1 MVIMLLQD
9 QLVEWE
15 NLWLAHQNAAR
26 GKRGLAPAAEFESLL
41 ADRLLEIQDELETKT
56 YRPGEYHSFY
66 IHEPK
71 KRLISAAPFRDR
83 VVHHALCN
91 ITMPYFEK
99 QFIPTSYAN
108 RVGKGTHR
116 ALSECWKLTR
126 RYKYCL
132 QCDVTQFFPSID
144 HELLKNAL
152 LRMLPDDSLAW
163 LIDKILESGQG
174 VLSEEYNM
182 VYFPGDDL
190 FALNRP
196 RGLPIGNLTSQW
208 WANCYLNQ
216 LDQFVKRELSCRAY
230 LRYVDDFLLFAN
242 DKQTL
247 WIWRQGILERL
258 GYLRLT
264 IHEERAIPRP
274 VTDGIRFLGFVAYPE
289 KRLLKREKG
298 IAYQRK
304 LKRLLQTAPEETI
317 KASVQGWINHL
328 RYGDTWGLRR
338 AILGKSNLLGGSHV

>member
-1 MVIMLLQD
+1 MLLQD
-9 QLVEWE
+9 QLIAWE
-15 NLWLAHQNAAR
+15 NIRLAYKNASR
-26 GKRGLAPAAEFESLL
+26 GKRGQAPAAEFEMLL
-41 ADRLLEIQDELETKT
+41 ADHLLELQKELQEQT
-56 YRPGEYHSFY
+56 YQPGQYHSFY

-91 ITMPYFEK
+91 VITPIFEK
-99 QFIPTSYAN
+99 RFIPASYAN

-116 ALSECWKLTR
+116 ALNECQKYVR
-126 RYKYCL
+126 RYKYVL
-132 QCDVTQFFPSID
+132 QCDVKQFFPSID
-144 HELLKNAL
+144 HML
-152 LRMLPDDSLAW
+152 LRDGLQDMLPDDSVLW
-163 LIDKILESGQG
+163 LIDKILESGAG
-174 VLSEEYNM
+174 ILFEEYEM
-182 VYFPGDDL
+182 VYFPKDDL
-190 FALNRP
+190 FALQRP

-216 LDQFVKRELSCRAY
+216 LDQFVKRELSCQAY

-242 DKQTL
+242 DKKTL
-247 WIWRQGILERL
+247 WMWRQAIIERL
-258 GYLRLT
+258 RSLRLT

-304 LKRLLQTAPEETI
+304 LKGLLKTASNKII
-317 KASVQGWINHL
+317 KASVQSWINHL
-328 RYGDTWGLRR
+328 RYGDTWALRK
-338 AILGKSNLLGGSHV
+338 AILRNYNLLGENDV